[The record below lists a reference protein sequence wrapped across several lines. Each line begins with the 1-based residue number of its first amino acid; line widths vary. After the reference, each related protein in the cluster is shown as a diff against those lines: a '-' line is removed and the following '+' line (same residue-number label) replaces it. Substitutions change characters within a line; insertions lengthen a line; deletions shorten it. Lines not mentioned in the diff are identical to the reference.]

1 MVCAATDNPLIDPE
15 TGIVHHGGNFQAMA
29 LTSALEP
36 LRLALFHVGK
46 LLFAQSTEL
55 LNSSMNNGLAG
66 NLAATDPSLNFCGK
80 GIDIAMAAYVAELA
94 FLANPVSTGVQS
106 AEMHNQA
113 VNSLALIA
121 GRYTLQAIEVLQLIT
136 ASYLYLLCQAVDLR
150 ALQGRME
157 ARTGEIVERL
167 VGEHFEGVSV
177 DAKKVREAVWG
188 AFDTSANMDALPRT
202 EKAARAS
209 TQPLVDALLSTP
221 TALAALPSFQTALA
235 AELLSTFNALTSS
248 FLASTGAPG
257 AADYQPALPLLGR
270 TGVLYAFIRGE
281 LGVRMHGREN
291 FGLFEG
297 GLGNAPWDQEKG
309 GEEERRG
316 RTIGGEVSVIYEAV
330 RDGRM
335 KSVLVG
341 MFGAA

>member
-1 MVCAATDNPLIDPE
+1 
-15 TGIVHHGGNFQAMA
+15 MA

-36 LRLALFHVGK
+36 LRLALFHIGK

-113 VNSLALIA
+113 VNSLALVA

-150 ALQGRME
+150 ALQARME
-157 ARTGEIVERL
+157 ERTGEVVRRL
-167 VGEHFEGVSV
+167 VEVHFAGEGVDV
-177 DAKKVREAVWG
+177 KMVKDAVWG
-188 AFDTSANMDALPRT
+188 AYDASANMDAQPRT

-209 TQPLVDALLSTP
+209 TQPLVDALLSSSP
-221 TALAALPSFQTALA
+221 SALSALPAFQHALA
-235 AELLSTFNALTSS
+235 AELLSASNALTTS
-248 FLASTGAPG
+248 FLTSTSSPSSPG
-257 AADYQPALPLLGR
+257 SSSDNSCYQPALPLLGR

-291 FGLFEG
+291 LGLFEG
-297 GLGNAPWDQEKG
+297 GLGNAPWDQEK
-309 GEEERRG
+309 EEGRRG

-330 RDGRM
+330 REGRM